1 MLVPAAYVIAFY
13 AATTSLDADTTVK
26 VVMAFMRAK
35 ANFDVLPICFNLT
48 GTADLDSKGRNLM
61 CRPGGPELCLLK
73 LGEEVKKVFVL
84 ILEVQQFVFV
94 ENFNGKKG
102 KQGQD
107 KEEDEQRK
115 KKMIK
120 MDKHSV
126 LADFTYTSAVD
137 KSVFGILIDNDENYD
152 ASKIRPED
160 MVDDLSARKLFKSLF
175 DPEEEFQV
183 ELLKVF
189 VRVVNEGYIK
199 TT

>member
-1 MLVPAAYVIAFY
+1 M
-13 AATTSLDADTTVK
+13 
-26 VVMAFMRAK
+26 
-35 ANFDVLPICFNLT
+35 
-48 GTADLDSKGRNLM
+48 
-61 CRPGGPELCLLK
+61 
-73 LGEEVKKVFVL
+73 
-84 ILEVQQFVFV
+84 

-107 KEEDEQRK
+107 KEEDEPRK

-152 ASKIRPED
+152 ASKILIRPED

-175 DPEEEFQV
+175 DPDEEFHE

-189 VRVVNEGYIK
+189 VRVVNEVYIK
-199 TT
+199 TP